1 MCAWMCVYIYRCR
14 TSNVAITKIYTSSY
28 SEILHC
34 VTIIFSLILII
45 FIENS
50 EKKCI
55 LCAWLY
61 FAVMSYPFCNYNWW
75 FCVSACVWL
84 CPDVLSELCM
94 TTVRMHKRTF
104 FWAHERI
111 FLFIMDTIYWQ
122 KNVNRYNLQ
131 SIVWFEKKRL
141 RCSTYNFKKKPW
153 KWRKI
158 NHLVFFCLCR
168 CCVFFFAVQMCACMW
183 RCEKKNVYICVS
195 ECLCV
200 CVVRMC
206 TILYL
211 SLSILYEWALQI
223 KSKHTKESKW
233 RQQIKWKKKNKLEE
247 RQRSW

>member
-1 MCAWMCVYIYRCR
+1 MCRRFLCLVSYVCVNVRVYISM
-14 TSNVAITKIYTSSY
+14 SNVECRYYKNIYVKLFGNIALCNHYIQLDSHNFH
-28 SEILHC
+28 LKQR
-34 VTIIFSLILII
+34 
-45 FIENS
+45 
-50 EKKCI
+50 KKRI

-75 FCVSACVWL
+75 FCVSACMWL

-111 FLFIMDTIYWQ
+111 FLFIMDTIHSQ
-122 KNVNRYNLQ
+122 KKRKSLQ
-131 SIVWFEKKRL
+131 FTINSLIWKKKRL
-141 RCSTYNFKKKPW
+141 RCSTYNLKKTMKMTENKSFSFFMSLSMLCVLLCGANVCVYVTVW
-153 KWRKI
+153 KKE
-158 NHLVFFCLCR
+158 
-168 CCVFFFAVQMCACMW
+168 CVHMCK
-183 RCEKKNVYICVS
+183 R
-195 ECLCV
+195 V

-233 RQQIKWKKKNKLEE
+233 RQQIKWKKK
-247 RQRSW
+247 